1 MAVTQA
7 ECQRELVFRFS
18 RISFEFSLASFGAFA
33 SACLKSLAGRL
44 YTFIVLHGIP
54 FDLVYT
60 FSPLYIFNFFGRVLW
75 FAISLFFFVF
85 PFIISFAFVIVDF
98 AYCTYFNRDSAFD
111 QFIKLQL
118 CTDPPKNV
126 TTSSKLTDCWWC
138 CWLYIIKSVL

>member
-18 RISFEFSLASFGAFA
+18 RISFEFSLASFGAFT

-60 FSPLYIFNFFGRVLW
+60 TLFRLCTYLIFLGAFCDLPFH
-75 FAISLFFFVF
+75 FFFFVF

-126 TTSSKLTDCWWC
+126 TTSSKLTDCW
-138 CWLYIIKSVL
+138 